1 MTRYP
6 LAYRLLG
13 YLLPQRRRLGLAA
26 GASVVQALL
35 ALVPLVVLRLI
46 VDRLRSSHPDLG
58 PLIPLVLIS
67 IAGLAA
73 SAIFGVGSTYLQ
85 ELATEG
91 IVCDLRDQ
99 LFANLVAQPTGFWVS
114 RRGGDLTSRII
125 NDISAIDTLLASASL
140 TLLNSTLQVAAT
152 IVLMLVFSWQLALV
166 TLIVI
171 PLGILPLRRAG
182 SRMGAARLRVQEQM
196 AVVTAYIQE
205 VLSVSG
211 ARLVRADGRASEE
224 LSRFGAMNRELRRRE
239 VTAAMSARW
248 FNAATSMLG
257 VAGPAV
263 LLLVGAYLVVHEHL
277 SVATLLVMALLLSN
291 RLGNSLQSLALA
303 LTEVLASV
311 PIWKRI
317 FVTLDDHPSLIESPN
332 AKAVA
337 PGAIK
342 GTIALEDVSFFYPG
356 QATPATVGVS
366 VSIEA
371 GQRVAIVGPTGAGK
385 STLVALIARFADPAS
400 GRILLDGHDLRE
412 LTLESVARSIGVV
425 FQDSFLFNAP
435 LSENLR
441 YVAPDA
447 SDDRLWDALRSAQ
460 LEVVVRGLPEQ
471 LETIVGERGFRL
483 SGGEQQRVAI
493 ARAIL
498 KDSPVLIL
506 DEATSNLDRLVEQD
520 VQRAL
525 ERLFEGR
532 TVLAIAHRLVTI
544 RDADM
549 ILVMD
554 AGRIAERGSHAQLI
568 LQDGLYARLYE
579 AQASSFV

>member
-1 MTRYP
+1 
-6 LAYRLLG
+6 
-13 YLLPQRRRLGLAA
+13 
-26 GASVVQALL
+26 VVQALL

-140 TLLNSTLQVAAT
+140 TLLNSTLQVAGV
-152 IVLMLVFSWQLALV
+152 IVLTLVLSWQLALV
-166 TLIVI
+166 MLVVI

-182 SRMGAARLRVQEQM
+182 FRMGAARLRVQQQM
-196 AVVTAYIQE
+196 AVVTAYVQE

-211 ARLVRADGRASEE
+211 ARLVRAHGRASEE
-224 LSRFGAMNRELRRRE
+224 RSRFAVMNRELRRRE

-248 FNAATSMLG
+248 FTASLSMLG
-257 VAGPAV
+257 IGGPVV
-263 LLLVGAYLVVHEHL
+263 LLLVGGYLIVHEHL
-277 SVATLLVMALLLSN
+277 SLGTVLVVALLLSN
-291 RLGNSLQSLALA
+291 RLGNSLQSLAGALA
-303 LTEVLASV
+303 ELLASV

-317 FVTLDDHPSLIESPN
+317 FATLDERPSLIESPN
-332 AKAVA
+332 AKVVA
-337 PGAIK
+337 PSATRGAIE
-342 GTIALEDVSFFYPG
+342 LEDVSFLYPG

-366 VSIEA
+366 VLIEA

-400 GRILLDGHDLRE
+400 GRVLLDGQDLRD
-412 LTLESVARSIGVV
+412 LTLESLARAIGVV
-425 FQDSFLFNAP
+425 FQDNFLFNAP

-441 YVAPDA
+441 YAAPDA
-447 SDDRLWDALRSAQ
+447 SDDELWGALRSAK
-460 LEVVVRGLPEQ
+460 LDVVVRGLPEQ

-498 KDSPVLIL
+498 KHPPVLIL
-506 DEATSNLDRLVEQD
+506 DEATSNLDRIVEQE
-520 VQRAL
+520 VQQAL
-525 ERLFEGR
+525 ERLFAGR
-532 TVLAIAHRLVTI
+532 TTVVIAHRLVTI

-554 AGRIAERGSHAQLI
+554 AGRIAERGSHAELI
-568 LQDGLYARLYE
+568 MQDGLYARLYE